1 MGDKNSVLLVDDNK
15 ENIDGLRS
23 ILDSEYTVYVALSGE
38 SALELMRRV
47 SPDIVLLDV
56 VMPGMGG
63 FDVLDRMKSYDSLA
77 NIPVIFITGAAD
89 FYNET
94 KGLLMGAVDYIS
106 KPYDPDIVC
115 IKVKNHI
122 ANKMNRDNLE
132 KLVEL
137 RTAEVSAS
145 RRAVIIGM
153 SLLAEGRDKGTGLHI
168 KRIQKYTEIIANWLC
183 KNRPDVL
190 SLQERSQIILYV
202 PLHDIG
208 KVCVPDSILL
218 KPSKLTPEEF
228 ETIKLHTT
236 FATDVLRKTE
246 SMLTSDTD
254 TLRVAIEICESHH
267 EKYDGSGYPHG
278 LRGNEIPISAR
289 ITALTDV
296 YDALTSRRE
305 YKEPFTHDM
314 ARNII
319 LEGDGRTMPQHFD
332 PVVLQAFVESE
343 SEFKRYLQAVS
354 NLSELEPPSHS

>member
-1 MGDKNSVLLVDDNK
+1 MGIKNSVLLVDDNK

-38 SALELMRRV
+38 NALELMRRV

-63 FDVLDRMKSYDSLA
+63 FDVLDRMKSFDSLSH
-77 NIPVIFITGAAD
+77 IPVIFITGASD

-122 ANKMNRDNLE
+122 MNKMNRDNLE
-132 KLVEL
+132 KLVDL
-137 RTAEVSAS
+137 RTAELSAS
-145 RRAVIIGM
+145 RRAVIMGM

-168 KRIQKYTEIIANWLC
+168 KRIQRYTEIISNWLC
-183 KNRPDVL
+183 RNRPELL
-190 SLQERSQIILYV
+190 SIQERNQVVLYV

-218 KPSKLTPEEF
+218 KPGKLTPEEF
-228 ETIKLHTT
+228 ELMKMHTT
-236 FATDVLRKTE
+236 FATEVLRKTE
-246 SMLTSDTD
+246 SLLTSDSD

-267 EKYDGSGYPHG
+267 ERFDGTGYPYG
-278 LRGNEIPISAR
+278 LKGDEIPISAR
-289 ITALTDV
+289 IAALTDV
-296 YDALTSRRE
+296 YDALTSKRE
-305 YKEPFTHDM
+305 YKDAYPHCES
-314 ARNII
+314 REII
-319 LEGDGRTMPQHFD
+319 LQGDGRTLPCHFD
-332 PVVLQAFVESE
+332 PDVLQAFIECE
-343 SEFKRYLQAVS
+343 EEFKRFLQNSA
-354 NLSELEPPSHS
+354 EPSALLQMK